1 MPAPEAAPAAAY
13 VAPAP
18 APAPVAPAPQP
29 APAAP
34 AGPAEQLAWSQGPAS
49 QAAPAKTGG
58 IAGVFRSVADFARSG
73 VDKLRGKPEAGA
85 QQSAAAPANADLA
98 KAGPP
103 AAAPAAAPQTA
114 TVQVVTA
121 QAAPQA
127 GAVTQLAAL
136 HNPRDGKP
144 LPLIPAAPRL
154 STASYPTCRENY
166 QTIPGP
172 LEKIAAINSCIV
184 ALGQFSENVMNGYAK
199 AMIVH
204 QNEISHLYS
213 DLVAAKPE
221 YTPES
226 QNWFYS
232 EVMREHAASNPGGAN
247 YADYT
252 AAKARFDGDIAYL
265 RDRYCFW
272 SGTCG
277 GYSPPPGVGVAAPL
291 AQPGAR

>member
-1 MPAPEAAPAAAY
+1 M
-13 VAPAP
+13 APAP
-18 APAPVAPAPQP
+18 APAPASPPP
-29 APAAP
+29 
-34 AGPAEQLAWSQGPAS
+34 PAEQLAWGQGPAS

-58 IAGVFRSVADFARSG
+58 IAGVFRSVAEFAKSG
-73 VDKLRGKPEAGA
+73 VDKIRGKSDGQA
-85 QQSAAAPANADLA
+85 QQP
-98 KAGPP
+98 
-103 AAAPAAAPQTA
+103 AAPAAAPA
-114 TVQVVTA
+114 P
-121 QAAPQA
+121 APQAPPAQIVSAQIVTGQPAQPA

-136 HNPRDGKP
+136 HNPRDARP
-144 LPLIPAAPRL
+144 LPAIPPAPRL

-166 QTIPGP
+166 QAIPGP
-172 LEKIAAINSCIV
+172 LDKIAAINSCIV

-247 YADYT
+247 YADY
-252 AAKARFDGDIAYL
+252 AQAKRRFDEDIAYL